1 MKRKVRKWQATLFIV
16 LTLSIMFWIVF
27 VNNQIVANAGD
38 FFGLFDKTNDE
49 AKAILV
55 LYEDYLVQGSVIYF
69 MLRWLGWML
78 ILILERGVSIFSQAN
93 IDILKLGN
101 FAEAGS
107 FGDILKQL
115 QGLKELFLLFALLL
129 LFFLMMMGKKVEF
142 SQAMSNLMTSM
153 IIVMALPF
161 FVTTMLSLATDLGT
175 ELNRGT
181 DDVGIGQ
188 KTVIDNTADLTVF
201 AKNNWIDP
209 DKIQKK
215 NELTNIKY
223 VRITQQITKPE
234 EFGGNGVLG
243 YNLDFVNGQEVAASF
258 DADVGFGKRWAQ
270 DLIGEGYYRWHVNF
284 ITTIVI
290 LVALNVAY
298 ILSGIRMGRLMIE
311 LAFNQ
316 GFATIL
322 AFADFRTMTR
332 LKQVLFNI
340 LGILCVIVAIFCSF
354 SLFSA
359 FCTYIVKS
367 GLVGV
372 SYVFAMIGAIWFV
385 IDGPTIV
392 QKVLGI
398 DAGISSA
405 WGLVGGAMGVKAAV
419 GVGKAGVG
427 VAGAA
432 ASLAAQGTAFVGGA
446 GAGAI
451 SNIAD
456 GLADGLNKKKDGES
470 PDKKDDKEEGTKGL
484 NESKENGNGSDGL
497 NENEGN
503 EPSESNLNETGESMG
518 EEGSPNTEDDQ
529 SKGLSDQPN
538 QEENDEN
545 KNQETKGLNAKSDE
559 SNPESK
565 MHEDK
570 GANTLSDEDKPKE
583 SVPLEKND
591 DKGTLNDTENK
602 VDSSPTGNPSTPSN
616 ESLRDSSKEEG
627 KPTLSNQMKQKAAN
641 TKVGKAAKAGYKLT
655 KKPIQQEDEK

>member
-1 MKRKVRKWQATLFIV
+1 MKRKVRKWQATLFLV

-27 VNNQIVANAGD
+27 VNNQIVASAD
-38 FFGLFDKTNDE
+38 FWGLFEKTNDE

-55 LYEDYLVQGSVIYF
+55 LYEDYLVQGNVIYF
-69 MLRWLGWML
+69 MLRWLGWLL

-93 IDILKLGN
+93 IDILNLGN
-101 FAEAGS
+101 FAEASS
-107 FGDILKQL
+107 FADILKQL
-115 QGLKELFLLFALLL
+115 EGLKELFLLFALVL

-161 FVTTMLSLATDLGT
+161 FVTTMLSLATDVGT
-175 ELNRGT
+175 GLNRGT

-188 KTVIDNTADLTVF
+188 KTVLDNTADLTVF
-201 AKNNWIDP
+201 AENNWIDP
-209 DKIQKK
+209 DKIKKK
-215 NELTNIKY
+215 NELPNIKY

-258 DADVGFGKRWAQ
+258 DPDVGFGKRWAQ

-290 LVALNVAY
+290 LAALNVAY

-340 LGILCVIVAIFCSF
+340 IGILCVIVAIFCSF
-354 SLFSA
+354 ALFSA
-359 FCTYIVKS
+359 FCTFIINS

-372 SYVFAMIGAIWFV
+372 PYAFAMVGAIWFV

-405 WGLVGGAMGVKAAV
+405 WGLIGGAMGVKAAV

-432 ASLAAQGTAFVGGA
+432 ASLAAQGAAYLGGA

-503 EPSESNLNETGESMG
+503 EPSESNLNETEESKG
-518 EEGSPNTEDDQ
+518 EEGSPHTEDDQ
-529 SKGLSDQPN
+529 SEGLSSQPN

-565 MHEDK
+565 MPEDK
-570 GANTLSDEDKPKE
+570 GTNTLSDKDKGEE
-583 SVPLEKND
+583 SVPLEKNN
-591 DKGTLNDTENK
+591 DKGTLNDTDNRVNSSTTERS
-602 VDSSPTGNPSTPSN
+602 SSPLND
-616 ESLRDSSKEEG
+616 SLKDEV
-627 KPTLSNQMKQKAAN
+627 KPTLSNQMKQKASN

>member
-1 MKRKVRKWQATLFIV
+1 MKRKMRKWQATLFIV

-27 VNNQIVANAGD
+27 VNNQIVASAD
-38 FFGLFDKTNDE
+38 FWGLFEKTNDE

-55 LYEDYLVQGSVIYF
+55 LYEDYLVQGNVIYF
-69 MLRWLGWML
+69 MLRWLGWLL
-78 ILILERGVSIFSQAN
+78 ILILERGVTIFSQAN
-93 IDILKLGN
+93 LDILELGN
-101 FAEAGS
+101 FAEAGG
-107 FGDILKQL
+107 FLDILKQL
-115 QGLKELFLLFALLL
+115 EGLKEFFLLLALLL

-161 FVTTMLSLATDLGT
+161 FVTTMLGLATDVGK
-175 ELNRGT
+175 ELSKSTN
-181 DDVGIGQ
+181 DVGIGQ
-188 KTVIDNTADLTVF
+188 KTVLDNTADLTVF
-201 AKNNWIDP
+201 AENNWIDP
-209 DKIQKK
+209 DKIKKK
-215 NELTNIKY
+215 NDLTNIKY

-234 EFGGNGVLG
+234 EFGGNGALG
-243 YNLDFVNGQEVAASF
+243 YNLDFVDGQEVAASF
-258 DADVGFGKRWAQ
+258 DPDVGFGKRWAQ

-290 LVALNVAY
+290 LAALNVAY

-340 LGILCVIVAIFCSF
+340 IGILCVIVAIFCSF
-354 SLFSA
+354 SVFSA
-359 FCTYIVKS
+359 FCTYIVHS

-372 SYVFAMIGAIWFV
+372 PYAFAMVGAIWFV
-385 IDGPTIV
+385 IDGPTII

-405 WGLVGGAMGVKAAV
+405 WGLVGGAMGVKAAA
-419 GVGKAGVG
+419 GVGKAAGG

-451 SNIAD
+451 SNITD
-456 GLADGLNKKKDGES
+456 SLADGLNKKKDGES

-484 NESKENGNGSDGL
+484 NESKEDGNGSDGL
-497 NENEGN
+497 NEKEGN
-503 EPSESNLNETGESMG
+503 EPSESNLNEAGESKG
-518 EEGSPNTEDDQ
+518 EEGSPSTEDD
-529 SKGLSDQPN
+529 KAEGLSDQPN
-538 QEENDEN
+538 QEVNDEN

-559 SNPESK
+559 NNPDSK
-565 MHEDK
+565 MPEEK
-570 GANTLSDEDKPKE
+570 GANTLSDKDQSKE
-583 SVPLEKND
+583 SEPLEKND
-591 DKGTLNDTENK
+591 DQGTLNDTGK
-602 VDSSPTGNPSTPSN
+602 PVDSSPTGNSSNPSN
-616 ESLRDSSKEEG
+616 ESLKDSPKQEE
-627 KPTLSNQMKQKAAN
+627 KPTLSNQMKQKTAN
-641 TKVGKAAKAGYKLT
+641 SKLGKAAKAGYKLT

>member
-1 MKRKVRKWQATLFIV
+1 MKRKMRKWQATLFIV

-27 VNNQIVANAGD
+27 VNNQIVASAD
-38 FFGLFDKTNDE
+38 FWGLFEKTNDE

-55 LYEDYLVQGSVIYF
+55 LYEDYLVQGNVIYF
-69 MLRWLGWML
+69 MLRWLGWLL

-93 IDILKLGN
+93 IDILNLGN
-101 FAEAGS
+101 FAEASS
-107 FGDILKQL
+107 FADILKQL
-115 QGLKELFLLFALLL
+115 EGLKELFLLFALVL

-161 FVTTMLSLATDLGT
+161 FVTTMLSLATDVGT
-175 ELNRGT
+175 GLNRGT

-188 KTVIDNTADLTVF
+188 KTVLDNTADLTVF
-201 AKNNWIDP
+201 AENNWIDP
-209 DKIQKK
+209 DKIKKK
-215 NELTNIKY
+215 NELPNIKY

-258 DADVGFGKRWAQ
+258 DPDVGFGKRWAQ

-290 LVALNVAY
+290 LAALNVAY

-340 LGILCVIVAIFCSF
+340 IGILCVIVAIFCSF
-354 SLFSA
+354 ALFSA
-359 FCTYIVKS
+359 FCTFIINS

-372 SYVFAMIGAIWFV
+372 PYAFAMVGAIWFV

-432 ASLAAQGTAFVGGA
+432 ASLAAQGAAYLGGA

-503 EPSESNLNETGESMG
+503 EPSESNLNETEESKG
-518 EEGSPNTEDDQ
+518 EEGSPHTEDDQ
-529 SKGLSDQPN
+529 SEGLSSQPN

-565 MHEDK
+565 MPEDK
-570 GANTLSDEDKPKE
+570 GTNTLSDKDKGEE
-583 SVPLEKND
+583 SVPLEKNN
-591 DKGTLNDTENK
+591 DKGTLNDTDNRVNSSTSERS
-602 VDSSPTGNPSTPSN
+602 SSPLND
-616 ESLRDSSKEEG
+616 SLKDEV
-627 KPTLSNQMKQKAAN
+627 KPTLSNQMKQKASN

>member
-1 MKRKVRKWQATLFIV
+1 
-16 LTLSIMFWIVF
+16 MFWIVF
-27 VNNQIVANAGD
+27 VNNQIVASAD
-38 FFGLFDKTNDE
+38 FWGLFEKTNDE

-55 LYEDYLVQGSVIYF
+55 LYEDYLVQGNVIYF
-69 MLRWLGWML
+69 MLRWLGWLL

-93 IDILKLGN
+93 IDILNLGN
-101 FAEAGS
+101 FAEASS
-107 FGDILKQL
+107 FADILKQL
-115 QGLKELFLLFALLL
+115 EGLKELFLLFALVL

-161 FVTTMLSLATDLGT
+161 FVTTMLSLATDVGT
-175 ELNRGT
+175 GLNRGT

-188 KTVIDNTADLTVF
+188 KTVLDNTADLTVF
-201 AKNNWIDP
+201 AENNWIDP
-209 DKIQKK
+209 DKIKKK
-215 NELTNIKY
+215 NELPNIKY

-258 DADVGFGKRWAQ
+258 DPDVGFGKRWAQ

-290 LVALNVAY
+290 LAALNVAY

-340 LGILCVIVAIFCSF
+340 IGILCVIVAIFCSF
-354 SLFSA
+354 ALFSA
-359 FCTYIVKS
+359 FCTFIINS

-372 SYVFAMIGAIWFV
+372 PYAFAMVGAIWFV

-432 ASLAAQGTAFVGGA
+432 ASLAAQGAAYLGGA

-503 EPSESNLNETGESMG
+503 EPSESNLNETEESKG
-518 EEGSPNTEDDQ
+518 EEGSPHTEDDQ
-529 SKGLSDQPN
+529 SEGLSSQPN

-565 MHEDK
+565 MPEDK
-570 GANTLSDEDKPKE
+570 GTNTLSDKDKGEE
-583 SVPLEKND
+583 SVPLEKNN
-591 DKGTLNDTENK
+591 DKGTLNDTDNRVNSSTSERS
-602 VDSSPTGNPSTPSN
+602 SSPLND
-616 ESLRDSSKEEG
+616 SLKDEV
-627 KPTLSNQMKQKAAN
+627 KPTLSNQMKQKASN

>member
-1 MKRKVRKWQATLFIV
+1 MKRKVRKWQATLFLV

-27 VNNQIVANAGD
+27 VNNQIVASAD
-38 FFGLFDKTNDE
+38 FWGLFEKTNDE

-55 LYEDYLVQGSVIYF
+55 LYEDYLVQGNVIYF
-69 MLRWLGWML
+69 MLRWLGWLL

-93 IDILKLGN
+93 IDILNLGN
-101 FAEAGS
+101 FAEASS
-107 FGDILKQL
+107 FADILKQL
-115 QGLKELFLLFALLL
+115 EGLKELFLLFALVL

-142 SQAMSNLMTSM
+142 SQAMSNLMISM

-161 FVTTMLSLATDLGT
+161 FVTTMLSLATDVGT
-175 ELNRGT
+175 GLNRGT

-188 KTVIDNTADLTVF
+188 KTVLDNTADLTVF
-201 AKNNWIDP
+201 AENNWIDP
-209 DKIQKK
+209 DKIKKK
-215 NELTNIKY
+215 NELPNIKY

-258 DADVGFGKRWAQ
+258 DPDVGFGKRWAQ

-290 LVALNVAY
+290 LAALNVAY

-340 LGILCVIVAIFCSF
+340 IGILCVIVAIFCSF
-354 SLFSA
+354 ALFSA
-359 FCTYIVKS
+359 FCTFIINS

-372 SYVFAMIGAIWFV
+372 PYAFAMVGAIWFV

-432 ASLAAQGTAFVGGA
+432 ASLAAQGAAYLGGA

-497 NENEGN
+497 NENEEN
-503 EPSESNLNETGESMG
+503 EPSESNLNETEESKG
-518 EEGSPNTEDDQ
+518 EEGSPHTEDDQ
-529 SKGLSDQPN
+529 SEGLSSQPN

-545 KNQETKGLNAKSDE
+545 KNQETKGLNVKSDE

-565 MHEDK
+565 MPEDK
-570 GANTLSDEDKPKE
+570 GTNTLSDKDKGEE
-583 SVPLEKND
+583 SVPLEKNN
-591 DKGTLNDTENK
+591 DKGTLNDTDNRVNSSTTERS
-602 VDSSPTGNPSTPSN
+602 SSPLND
-616 ESLRDSSKEEG
+616 SLKDEV

>member
-27 VNNQIVANAGD
+27 VNNQIVANADD

-55 LYEDYLVQGSVIYF
+55 LYEDYLVQGNIIYF

-78 ILILERGVSIFSQAN
+78 ILVLERGVTIFSQAN
-93 IDILKLGN
+93 IDILNLGN
-101 FAEAGS
+101 FAEASS
-107 FGDILKQL
+107 FADILKQL
-115 QGLKELFLLFALLL
+115 EGLKELFLLFALLL

-188 KTVIDNTADLTVF
+188 KTVLDNTADLTVF

-209 DKIQKK
+209 DKIKDK

-258 DADVGFGKRWAQ
+258 DPDVGFGKRWAQ

-340 LGILCVIVAIFCSF
+340 IGILCVIVAIFCSF
-354 SLFSA
+354 AMFSA

-372 SYVFAMIGAIWFV
+372 PYVFAMIGAIWFV

-432 ASLAAQGTAFVGGA
+432 TSLAAQGTAFVGGA

-484 NESKENGNGSDGL
+484 NESKEEGNGSDGL

-503 EPSESNLNETGESMG
+503 EPSESNLNEAGESKG
-518 EEGSPNTEDDQ
+518 EEGSPSTEDDQ
-529 SKGLSDQPN
+529 SEGLSDQPN
-538 QEENDEN
+538 QEVNDEN

-559 SNPESK
+559 NNPESK
-565 MHEDK
+565 TPEDK
-570 GANTLSDEDKPKE
+570 GANTLSDKDQSKE
-583 SVPLEKND
+583 SEPLEKND
-591 DKGTLNDTENK
+591 DKGTLNDTDNK
-602 VDSSPTGNPSTPSN
+602 VDSSPTGNPSNPSN
-616 ESLRDSSKEEG
+616 ESLKDSPKEEG
-627 KPTLSNQMKQKAAN
+627 KPTLSNQMKQKASN